1 MNFITFTSDRL
12 ICIFFPPILLYYY
25 NYNHYIFSLL
35 IPLTILPYTLK
46 YIDLYPLYDMLFYIK
61 RSCL

>member
-1 MNFITFTSDRL
+1 M
-12 ICIFFPPILLYYY
+12 LYYN